1 MLGATGSRPY
11 NGRMIPTAVSELAV
25 PGLHYRIT
33 ALGLAQI
40 TAWGTLY
47 YAIAVLAAPMGAS
60 LQLSPTVIYGGFS
73 VALLASGFISP
84 WVGRRIDRDG
94 GRSTLMLAALL
105 GGLAFAVLGAAESVA
120 AYFCAWLLA
129 GLAMG
134 CGLYDAV
141 LAVLNRLAP
150 GAGYRRAVTGL
161 TLFGGFASTVFWP
174 LTHWLVTYADWRTA
188 CWIYALLQWGF
199 CLPLYRWAVPV
210 LKVAPLLASATP
222 AAAPTPRSSKRF
234 VALAAAF
241 ALVSFAFSV
250 LSAHLIELLVEARLS
265 VADAIAVGAA
275 FGPMQVLARMVEF
288 GLAPHSRAVTVGR
301 VAFGLMAIALL
312 TLSLI
317 DGQRWLAFTFALLY
331 GASNGILTIVRG
343 TVPAELFGREHYGA
357 LLGTLALPSFVAK
370 AIAPLL
376 FALTLS
382 AGVSHAHAMLGL
394 AAAGTLALIS
404 FEIARYRA

>member
-1 MLGATGSRPY
+1 
-11 NGRMIPTAVSELAV
+11 
-25 PGLHYRIT
+25 
-33 ALGLAQI
+33 
-40 TAWGTLY
+40 
-47 YAIAVLAAPMGAS
+47 
-60 LQLSPTVIYGGFS
+60 
-73 VALLASGFISP
+73 
-84 WVGRRIDRDG
+84 
-94 GRSTLMLAALL
+94 
-105 GGLAFAVLGAAESVA
+105 
-120 AYFCAWLLA
+120 
-129 GLAMG
+129 
-134 CGLYDAV
+134 
-141 LAVLNRLAP
+141 
-150 GAGYRRAVTGL
+150 
-161 TLFGGFASTVFWP
+161 
-174 LTHWLVTYADWRTA
+174 
-188 CWIYALLQWGF
+188 
-199 CLPLYRWAVPV
+199 
-210 LKVAPLLASATP
+210 
-222 AAAPTPRSSKRF
+222 

-394 AAAGTLALIS
+394 AAAGALALIS